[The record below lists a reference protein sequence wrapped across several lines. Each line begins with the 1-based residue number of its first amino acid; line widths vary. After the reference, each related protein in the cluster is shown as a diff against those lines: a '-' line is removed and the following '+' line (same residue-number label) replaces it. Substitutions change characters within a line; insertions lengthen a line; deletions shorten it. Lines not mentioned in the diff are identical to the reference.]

1 MLTMAR
7 DIEAFRRTLRLA
19 VERRGLSQTDL
30 AEKLGVSQN
39 SVSTW
44 LLGRSVPEPERVF
57 AIERA
62 LDVDPGSLSVHLG
75 YVPSDAA
82 DAAKPGFR
90 EYVAAMPELDDS
102 AKRAILGAYE
112 AVVSHPPKRRGGR
125 RPRD

>member
-1 MLTMAR
+1 MLIMAR

-19 VERRGLSQTDL
+19 MDRRGMSQTDL
-30 AEKLGVSQN
+30 ADKLGVSQN

-62 LDVDPGSLSVHLG
+62 LDLEPGSLSAHLG
-75 YVPSDAA
+75 YVPSDAP
-82 DAAKPGFR
+82 DTVKPGFR
-90 EYVAAMPELDDS
+90 EYVNAMPELDDT
-102 AKRAILGAYE
+102 AKRAILGAYD

-125 RPRD
+125 RPRG